1 MPPAESSS
9 QKVVVLGGGIAGLT
23 AARELARKG
32 HSVTVLESG
41 DRWGGLGTWFNWRGH
56 ALDQFYHC
64 QMPSDAD
71 LLELIRDL
79 GLGDSL
85 YWKPTRMG
93 FVVGGRRYAFNGPM
107 DLLRFNPLT
116 FPERI
121 RFGVISLLLR
131 RLGLGKDLDRTR
143 IEDWLVSCYGRAVW
157 QKILRPLFTSKFG
170 PAAGDMPALYIWER
184 LGREKNTVSRG
195 YLRGGLK
202 LFLDT
207 LVDDL
212 RNRNVDLRLETRV
225 DRIHETGRTLQI
237 DAGSTRIEADW
248 CVSTLPL
255 PVLRHC
261 LGDTLLAQR
270 IKTPDVPYQGV
281 VNAMF
286 FLRRPLDNF
295 YWAPVVD
302 SGTEFDGIVEM
313 TELVETSHYG
323 GHHVAYV
330 MKYCDRSSALFQEDC
345 ETIAARWKGQL
356 LALYP
361 DLNLQPSD
369 VVDVQVFKAPFV
381 EPAYPLGYSELKP
394 LIHDGQ
400 SRIFLATSA
409 QVYPKIT
416 AWNSSVRLAKEVA
429 GTLLAHMETGRLER
443 TPESV
448 PATVQV

>member
-1 MPPAESSS
+1 MPLAESTR
-9 QKVVVLGGGIAGLT
+9 QRVVVLGGGISGLT
-23 AARELARKG
+23 AARELATKG
-32 HSVTVLESG
+32 HAVTVLESG
-41 DRWGGLGTWFNWRGH
+41 DRWGGLGTWFDWNGH
-56 ALDQFYHC
+56 SLDQFYHC
-64 QMPSDAD
+64 QMPSDDD
-71 LLELIRDL
+71 LLQLIRDI

-93 FVVGGRRYAFNGPM
+93 FVVGGKRYAFNGPM
-107 DLLRFNPLT
+107 DLLRFDPLT

-121 RFGVISLLLR
+121 RFGVVSLLLR
-131 RLGLGKDLDRTR
+131 RLGFGRDLDRTR
-143 IEDWLVSCYGRAVW
+143 IEDWLVSCYGRPVW
-157 QKILRPLFTSKFG
+157 EKILRPLFTSKFG

-195 YLRGGLK
+195 YLRGGLRT
-202 LFLDT
+202 FLDT
-207 LVDDL
+207 LVENL
-212 RNRNVDLRLETRV
+212 RSLGVDLRLETRAGTI
-225 DRIHETGRTLQI
+225 RETGDGVEI
-237 DAGSTRIEADW
+237 DAGSALIEADW

-255 PVLRHC
+255 PVLRNC
-261 LGDTLLAQR
+261 LGDTPLAQR
-270 IKTPDVPYQGV
+270 IRTPDVPYQGV

-286 FLRRPLDNF
+286 FLRRPLDNY

-330 MKYCDRSSALFQEDC
+330 MKYCDRSSPLFLEDPGQ
-345 ETIAARWKGQL
+345 IAARWTQQL

-361 DLNLQPSD
+361 DLNLQASD
-369 VVDVQVFKAPFV
+369 IADVRVFKAPFV

-394 LIHDGQ
+394 LIHDGE
-400 SRIFLATSA
+400 SRLFLATSA

-429 GTLLAHMETGRLER
+429 RRLLDHMETVPRTKRTARL
-443 TPESV
+443 